1 MCDITFIVENKPIR
15 ALRCI
20 LILNSKEFENI
31 LIDKTKNEYV
41 VSNSNV
47 DYIGFNNMINFLSFQ
62 KILLTNENIVSTIKC
77 SLEYKCNTLYNYCKE
92 YLESNITLKIAIS
105 LIETELSDMF
115 QIADNFFQSNAY
127 SIYSSN
133 DLLTLPS
140 NTLLHCL
147 KLENIIIPSEDIL
160 LKQIMKYIHEKAE
173 EIRSNITNILYQ
185 IQWNNISR
193 ENIKDFIDDKLV
205 QKYCERSLLDQLNNL
220 NSEELIPFVKHNHI
234 YYNST
239 NNEIIDDYYL
249 RCLKSGTLLDSDEKD
264 FLSLSLT
271 PYVDFLLQQS
281 DMVILITVHLLFNSI
296 YLYLYI

>member
-1 MCDITFIVENKPIR
+1 M
-15 ALRCI
+15 
-20 LILNSKEFENI
+20 NSKEFETI
-31 LIDKTKNEYV
+31 LTDKTKNEFII
-41 VSNSNV
+41 SNNKV

-62 KILLTNENIVSTIKC
+62 KIHLTNENVISTIKC
-77 SLEYKCNTLYNYCKE
+77 SLEYKCNTLYNYCKD
-92 YLESNITLKIAIS
+92 YLESNITLKISIS
-105 LIETELSDMF
+105 IIESELSDVY
-115 QIADNFFQSNAY
+115 QIADKFLQSNAY
-127 SIYSSN
+127 NIYSSN

-147 KLENIIIPSEDIL
+147 KLEDIIIPSEDIL

-173 EIRSNITNILYQ
+173 EVRANITNILCQ
-185 IQWNNISR
+185 IQWNNINV
-193 ENIKDFIDDKLV
+193 ENIKDFIDDKLI
-205 QKYCERSLLDQLNNL
+205 QQYCEPSLLNQLNNP
-220 NSEELIPFVKHNHI
+220 NYEELIPFVKHNHI

-296 YLYLYI
+296 YIYIYI